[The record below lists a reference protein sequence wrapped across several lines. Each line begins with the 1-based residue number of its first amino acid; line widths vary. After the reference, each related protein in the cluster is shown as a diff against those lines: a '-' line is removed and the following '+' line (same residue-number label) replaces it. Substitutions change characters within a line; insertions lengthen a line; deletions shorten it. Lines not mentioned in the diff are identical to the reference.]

1 MTSSS
6 SSSSSLL
13 FVSSSLTAEA
23 AYDEI
28 VSVANFRELT
38 FDSPRLVTDNLKFA
52 SETSS
57 ESSSVH
63 SLISYKLSLTFLAGS
78 PFSSKNLV
86 ELSSRARWL
95 GNLSKVSRSCGSVS
109 RSPLTSELLSSS
121 SMLTWISPVQT
132 AFSKAIAI
140 PSLLFIDYES
150 ILGG

>member
-57 ESSSVH
+57 ESSSD
-63 SLISYKLSLTFLAGS
+63 IK
-78 PFSSKNLV
+78 
-86 ELSSRARWL
+86 
-95 GNLSKVSRSCGSVS
+95 SVAKENII
-109 RSPLTSELLSSS
+109 RQKGGVRLN
-121 SMLTWISPVQT
+121 
-132 AFSKAIAI
+132 
-140 PSLLFIDYES
+140 
-150 ILGG
+150 IL